1 MYRKQGAMIEMLNDV
16 RDENVMDDKFN
27 EKEQLK

>member
-1 MYRKQGAMIEMLNDV
+1 MYGKQGAMIEMLNDV
-16 RDENVMDDKFN
+16 WEENVLDDKFN